1 MASRRLPKAPP
12 TSPARVA
19 VAAAAHSPNRR
30 WVSASRL
37 SVNEESV
44 TIRNVATVN
53 LTKGLIWSE
62 IRIESSGGSDPLESH
77 GHPAGYSTLLI
88 AIGTITRSVVVV
100 VMVQHVLAFAADS
113 ENLDG
118 LHGTCR
124 ECTSKAHAVSPSA
137 LQRKQAAAER
147 TVRRLQ
153 MSIKA
158 RSPR

>member
-1 MASRRLPKAPP
+1 M
-12 TSPARVA
+12 
-19 VAAAAHSPNRR
+19 
-30 WVSASRL
+30 
-37 SVNEESV
+37 SVHHEPRCSG
-44 TIRNVATVN
+44 
-53 LTKGLIWSE
+53 TK
-62 IRIESSGGSDPLESH
+62 RC
-77 GHPAGYSTLLI
+77 
-88 AIGTITRSVVVV
+88 RSC
-100 VMVQHVLAFAADS
+100 MRELHVLAFAADS

-124 ECTSKAHAVSPSA
+124 ECTSKAQAVSPSA